1 MRVLALAAALTVQDA
16 ARIAREVEYANAKD
30 RPQLQAQAVR
40 RLVERGGAAVAEAL
54 AAFVRANGAN
64 ALSLACTEALGELKD
79 PRIAALLRELVGNP
93 EFYWRPAA
101 MKALAEHAD
110 PADRELFRTG
120 LGDRLW
126 GCRVGAIRGL
136 ERLGDRE
143 AMPRLRELLGDE
155 VYDVRAQAARSLY
168 AMGDPSGLPVLVE
181 ALRADAV
188 WFGIDYGQIAR
199 EDAWNF
205 LKKVAGDDFG
215 YKPWDPP
222 DRRAAGLAKFE
233 AWVARTFPDWRERV
247 PEKARARADRTEY
260 VFGYELRSCQKGD
273 FFFRLDASG
282 NLVLGY
288 FTLEKVPLSAEE
300 RRALEGALEGVR
312 RVDRSI
318 PYGQGGCDFEQYY
331 LRAGDRFEKL
341 WVGTGG
347 RPAAAEPFIGA
358 VTRVLRARF
367 GERVAKDFEER
378 AALFRGGRDE

>member
-1 MRVLALAAALTVQDA
+1 MLALAAALAVQDA
-16 ARIAREVEYANAKD
+16 ARIAQEVEYANSKD

-40 RLVERGGAAVAEAL
+40 RLLERGGPAVAEAL
-54 AAFVRANGAN
+54 VEFVRRNGRN

-79 PRIAALLRELVGNP
+79 PRIAALLRELVADP
-93 EFYWRPAA
+93 DFYWRPAA

-110 PADRELFRTG
+110 PADRELFRRG

-126 GCRVGAIRGL
+126 GCRVGAIRGV
-136 ERLGDRE
+136 ERLGDRASME
-143 AMPRLRELLGDE
+143 RLRELLGDE

-181 ALRADAV
+181 ALQADAV
-188 WFGIDYGQIAR
+188 WFDIDYGQIAR

-205 LKKVAGDDFG
+205 LKKAAGDDFG

-233 AWVARTFPDWRERV
+233 AWVARTYPDWRERV
-247 PEKARARADRTEY
+247 PEKARARADRVEY

-273 FFFRLDASG
+273 FFFRIDASG
-282 NLVLGY
+282 NFVAGY
-288 FTLEKVPLSAEE
+288 FTLEKAPLSAEE
-300 RRALEGALEGVR
+300 RRAFEEALEKVR

-331 LRAGDRFEKL
+331 LREGNRFEKL

-347 RPAAAEPFIGA
+347 RPAAAEPFIEVVGRI
-358 VTRVLRARF
+358 VRAKF
-367 GERVAKDFEER
+367 GERAGKDFEER

>member
-1 MRVLALAAALTVQDA
+1 MLALAAALAVQDA
-16 ARIAREVEYANAKD
+16 GRIAQEVEYANSKD

-40 RLVERGGAAVAEAL
+40 RLLERGGPAVAEAL
-54 AAFVRANGAN
+54 VEFVRRNGRN

-79 PRIAALLRELVGNP
+79 PRIAALLRELAADP
-93 EFYWRPAA
+93 DFYWRPAA

-110 PADRELFRTG
+110 PADRELFRRG

-126 GCRVGAIRGL
+126 GCRVGAIRGV
-136 ERLGDRE
+136 ERLGDRASME
-143 AMPRLRELLGDE
+143 RLRELLGDE

-188 WFGIDYGQIAR
+188 WFDIDYGQIAR

-205 LKKVAGDDFG
+205 LKKAAGDDFG

-233 AWVARTFPDWRERV
+233 AWVARTYPDWRERV
-247 PEKARARADRTEY
+247 PEKARARADRVEY

-273 FFFRLDASG
+273 FFFRIDASG
-282 NLVLGY
+282 NFVVGY
-288 FTLEKVPLSAEE
+288 FTLEKAPLSAEE
-300 RRALEGALEGVR
+300 RRAFEEALEKVR

-331 LRAGDRFEKL
+331 LREGNRFEKL

-347 RPAAAEPFIGA
+347 RPAAAEPFIEVVGRI
-358 VTRVLRARF
+358 VRAKF
-367 GERVAKDFEER
+367 GERAGKDFEER